1 MSKRL
6 ITAALV
12 IAAGL
17 FAATAKAEEGKM
29 MHMKMIKSQEITMAD
44 GRKATVL
51 VFETENGGG
60 QLVAIPEDKIDADM
74 HKQIFGQ

>member
-51 VFETENGGG
+51 VSETQNGGG
-60 QLVAIPEDKIDADM
+60 QLDLKKIDADM